1 MLVKYQPGLV
11 WDACIHVF
19 IYHLLLIYRI
29 LYFNLVLFISHKA
42 VTSPSSYQTTAMPC
56 LSVIVWYMVR
66 MQLSG
71 YLRKNVLIQ
80 LFCCIGT
87 YEPLQPICRWF
98 FFSFLL
104 YFIFIFFP
112 SHQHDSIVVCYST
125 RVQSG
130 ISNSISK
137 RSSSLIL

>member
-1 MLVKYQPGLV
+1 MR
-11 WDACIHVF
+11 VF
-19 IYHLLLIYRI
+19 TFSFTICYSSTEFYTSIWCFSSPIKRLHHPHHTKLLQCRV
-29 LYFNLVLFISHKA
+29 FQSF
-42 VTSPSSYQTTAMPC
+42 Q
-56 LSVIVWYMVR
+56 YMVR